1 MLLERPFLALY
12 PFGFAGALV
21 LAALLTP
28 FAGLLA
34 RRLGVVA
41 APRPDRWSKRPT
53 PLLGGIAIC
62 AAVALTFTFIPQ
74 PIQADRW
81 ERYGFLVAGAA
92 LIFALGLYDDLKRL

>member
-12 PFGFAGALV
+12 PFGFVVALA
-21 LAALLTP
+21 LAAILTP
-28 FAGLLA
+28 FAGLIA

-53 PLLGGIAIC
+53 PMLGGIAIF
-62 AAVALTFTFIPQ
+62 AAIALAFAFVPQ
-74 PIQADRW
+74 PIQEDRW

-92 LIFALGLYDDLKRL
+92 LIFALGLYDD